1 MTGSAERD
9 SRGGFTLIEIIIV
22 VAIIGFLASIAI
34 PLYANLA
41 AQSQANSTK
50 AGLGTVRST
59 LALRYAATATGGA
72 AAAFPTVLGSS
83 DFAGN
88 TPPYNALNDKS
99 GVTALTTTTSGTA
112 THASVGFW
120 FVTNATAPDLG
131 KAGAYS
137 DGTTNTSAY

>member
-1 MTGSAERD
+1 VRFTKS
-9 SRGGFTLIEIIIV
+9 GFTLIEIIIV
-22 VAIIGFLASIAI
+22 VAIIGFLAAIAI
-34 PLYANLA
+34 PQFQNLSGQ
-41 AQSQANSTK
+41 AQRNSTK
-50 AGLGTVRST
+50 AGLGAVRSA
-59 LALRYAATATGGA
+59 LALRYAASATGGA